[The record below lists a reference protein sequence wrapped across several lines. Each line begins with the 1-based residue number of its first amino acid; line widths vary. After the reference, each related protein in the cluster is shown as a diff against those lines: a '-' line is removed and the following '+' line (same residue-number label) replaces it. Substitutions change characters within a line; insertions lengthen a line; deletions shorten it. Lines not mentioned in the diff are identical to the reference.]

1 MLTGEHL
8 PGYTQLAA
16 YLLHTATGVSV
27 GPGELEPQD
36 ADGLFYSDD
45 RRDYYLLYQPDLQWL
60 RSNAA
65 MFNEHQAQR
74 IYRAGRPAI
83 VFAAGKFIGQRT
95 LTDWRITFCQ
105 IPYEMHLPV

>member
-1 MLTGEHL
+1 MRRWRRICCTRR
-8 PGYTQLAA
+8 PGYPLAPA
-16 YLLHTATGVSV
+16 SWSRRTRTGCFTVMT
-27 GPGELEPQD
+27 GG
-36 ADGLFYSDD
+36 
-45 RRDYYLLYQPDLQWL
+45 DYYLLYQPDLQWL